1 MSWPSPPLV
10 NGQRTT
16 INGIIYEYDS
26 GNIVWNRVGQSIVDL
41 PVSVSTVTASQQP
54 NITSLGT
61 LANLT
66 VTANITSGNAT
77 LGNLATS
84 NYFNGNGSLLTSLTG
99 GNVTGQV
106 GNALL
111 SGTVYTNA
119 QPNITSVGTLTSLTI
134 TGNVTSG
141 NASLGNLITSNYYT
155 GTLTTGAQPNITST
169 GTLTN
174 LNVSGNLTVS
184 GSFEY
189 ANVSTFRVKDPI
201 IEQGGNTEGGALT
214 SNDGYD
220 RGQLLHYYTTAPVD
234 AFMGYKNSSGEFIFA
249 SNASIASEVITV
261 NTYGNI
267 HAGNATFSN
276 LVTSNYYTGTLTTG
290 AQPNITSVGT
300 LTALTVTGV
309 VTATSGGIKVG
320 NIQDPSGT
328 NTIQLTSGSI
338 SVTGNITAGAGG
350 SGNVTGTY
358 LIGTLTTGDQPNIT
372 GIGTL
377 TSLTITGNLT
387 SGNANLGNLITSNYY
402 TGTLTTNA
410 QPNVTSVGSLSALT
424 VAGNLTTQQS
434 QEVFQTKTG
443 ATGTVVHDFSLGST
457 FFHTSISANF
467 TANFTNIPST
477 SLRSTV
483 AVLLLNQGV
492 TPYYCNAVT
501 INGSAQTIKWLNA
514 VTPTITASRTEMEVL
529 TFFNNAGTYTV
540 TGSIVSYG

>member
-16 INGIIYEYDS
+16 INGIVYQYDS
-26 GNIVWNRVGQSIVDL
+26 GNTVWNRVAQSIIEMPD
-41 PVSVSTVTASQQP
+41 SVSTVTASQQP

-77 LGNLATS
+77 LGNLTTS

-99 GNVTGQV
+99 ANVTGQV

-119 QPNITSVGTLTSLTI
+119 QPNITSVGTLSSLTI

-141 NASLGNLITSNYYT
+141 NANLGNLITSNYYI

-249 SNASIASEVITV
+249 SNASVSSEVVTV

-267 HAGNATFSN
+267 RAGNATFSN

-290 AQPNITSVGT
+290 AQPNITSTGT
-300 LTALTVTGV
+300 LASLTVTGV
-309 VTATSGGIKVG
+309 ITATSGGVKVG

-358 LIGTLTTGDQPNIT
+358 LIGTLTTGAQPNIT
-372 GIGTL
+372 STGTL

-410 QPNVTSVGSLSALT
+410 QPNVTSVGSLSGLT